1 MMSGKGGHHGGP
13 KHNDF
18 DPRKRPPPPVMM
30 GEDDRRHLK
39 KKNDEEFFVVKREDL
54 GAYTFKDQKKS
65 ELKKQYMNDNIAGEF
80 VINGY
85 ENRKNDW
92 HFVKIT
98 IVDAEKGVYK
108 WTNKA
113 GISWTLNKI
122 PGQPH
127 QL

>member
-13 KHNDF
+13 MHNDF
-18 DPRKRPPPPVMM
+18 DPRKRPPPPVMF

-85 ENRKNDW
+85 EGRKNDW

-113 GISWTLNKI
+113 GVNWTLNKI